1 ISNYSEAELYDKLE
15 KRHELARFIVDF
27 LYLKSTQ
34 NLSPDETKEEQV
46 LVEFSVHQL
55 KDEYEKQNALFKPDI
70 KLADIEDALF
80 YLSRIDAIKIE
91 GGFLVV
97 YNKLTIER
105 LEQDNKKRYKT
116 EDYKKLNQFYE
127 NKIQQIHIVGEYAK
141 KMLKDYKEALQFVED
156 YFQLNYSSFLN
167 KYFKGSR
174 QDEIK
179 RNITPAKFKQLFGE
193 LSPSQLSIIK
203 DNNSPYI
210 VVAAGPGSGKTRVL
224 VHKLASLLLMEDVK
238 HEQLL
243 MVTFSRAAA
252 TEFKKRLFNLIGN
265 AASFVEIKTFHSY
278 CFDLLGK
285 VGSIEK
291 SEAIISKAVEKIRNN
306 DIEPNRIT
314 KTVLVI
320 DEAQDMNC
328 HEFELIK
335 ALIEQNEEMRVIAV
349 GDDDQNIYEFRG
361 ASSKYLEQFIT
372 EQKAKKVELIENYRS
387 KANLVEFTNRFV
399 EKTAHRLKETPI
411 IPHSNEIGLLKLI
424 KHTGSNLIEPVVNSI
439 LSSDLQ
445 GTTCVLTHTNFEA
458 LQIEG
463 LLLNNGL
470 PAKLIQTNDSFSL
483 FNLLEV
489 RYFINQLGFSED
501 KFIISDN
508 SWKNAKRNLWDKYK
522 ESTKIDICINLIK
535 DFELSNPKK
544 KYQSDF
550 EVFVKESKL
559 EDFVSATGETIFVS
573 TIHKAKGKEFDNVFL
588 MLDGYYP
595 DNDEKI
601 RLLYVA
607 MTRAKQNLTIHL
619 NGNYL
624 DDISCQHIEQIR
636 DNSQYDQSKLLVTQ
650 LSHKDIWLDYFI
662 SKQGIIANHKS
673 GDILIPNNDGCFDKN
688 GNCIVKFSNGYKE
701 KIIEYEKTG
710 YKLSES
716 KINYIVYWQKENQ
729 VDEILIVLPEL
740 KFIKQDVP
748 HNVVLRHSI
757 IGSEV

>member
-1 ISNYSEAELYDKLE
+1 
-15 KRHELARFIVDF
+15 
-27 LYLKSTQ
+27 
-34 NLSPDETKEEQV
+34 
-46 LVEFSVHQL
+46 
-55 KDEYEKQNALFKPDI
+55 
-70 KLADIEDALF
+70 
-80 YLSRIDAIKIE
+80 
-91 GGFLVV
+91 
-97 YNKLTIER
+97 
-105 LEQDNKKRYKT
+105 
-116 EDYKKLNQFYE
+116 
-127 NKIQQIHIVGEYAK
+127 IHIVGEYAK

-203 DNNSPYI
+203 DNDSPYI

-252 TEFKKRLFNLIGN
+252 TEFKKRLFELIGN

-278 CFDLLGK
+278 CFDVLGK

-291 SEAIISKAVEKIRNN
+291 SEEIIGKAVEKIRNN

-424 KHTGSNLIEPVVNSI
+424 KHTGSNLIEPVVNGI

-463 LLLNNGL
+463 LLLYNGL